1 MTHDMTKGNP
11 LQLILRFTIPVFF
24 GNLFQQVY
32 NLADALIAG
41 RYIGVN
47 ALAAIGSTGSLIFFV
62 LGWLTGL
69 TSGFAI
75 LVAQSFGAQ
84 DMKRLRHY
92 LAMSIYLIGAMVL
105 VMTVGLTLVN
115 VPILRLMN
123 TPENILPDT
132 ATYMHVIY
140 LGLIATAAYDGL
152 AAILRAVGDS
162 RSPLYFL
169 VISAVINVVLD
180 IVFVLQFHTGVVGC
194 AYATVISQGISA
206 LLCLIYMIKKYE
218 ILHLH
223 REDMKF
229 SWYSAVQMLNLGVPM
244 GLQFSITAIGTIIVQ
259 GAINVFGEAHIAGF
273 SAANK
278 VQNVCTTMF
287 AAFGATIATYTG
299 QNLGAG
305 RMDRVREG
313 VKVTLKTLLV
323 FSVVIAII
331 ISAFGVQIA
340 RLFVGGLDTEVLGAA
355 RNYFQ
360 AVIWFYPFLACIFL
374 YRNTLQGLGYGLVPM
389 LGGVSELFARGMVV
403 VVLARFGKFFL
414 VCLADPA
421 AWIFALLPIVPYYYY
436 ISKKVLTN
444 EYK

>member
-132 ATYMHVIY
+132 AAYMHVIY

-152 AAILRAVGDS
+152 AAVLRAVGDS
-162 RSPLYFL
+162 RSPLLFFGYF
-169 VISAVINVVLD
+169 SS
-180 IVFVLQFHTGVVGC
+180 
-194 AYATVISQGISA
+194 Y
-206 LLCLIYMIKKYE
+206 
-218 ILHLH
+218 
-223 REDMKF
+223 
-229 SWYSAVQMLNLGVPM
+229 
-244 GLQFSITAIGTIIVQ
+244 
-259 GAINVFGEAHIAGF
+259 
-273 SAANK
+273 
-278 VQNVCTTMF
+278 
-287 AAFGATIATYTG
+287 
-299 QNLGAG
+299 
-305 RMDRVREG
+305 
-313 VKVTLKTLLV
+313 
-323 FSVVIAII
+323 
-331 ISAFGVQIA
+331 
-340 RLFVGGLDTEVLGAA
+340 
-355 RNYFQ
+355 
-360 AVIWFYPFLACIFL
+360 
-374 YRNTLQGLGYGLVPM
+374 
-389 LGGVSELFARGMVV
+389 
-403 VVLARFGKFFL
+403 
-414 VCLADPA
+414 
-421 AWIFALLPIVPYYYY
+421 
-436 ISKKVLTN
+436 
-444 EYK
+444 